1 MLQAIK
7 ARIEALIS
15 LFYPDIC
22 YICDNPVV
30 EGEKHICLY
39 CLCKLPQTGYHLHL
53 SNPAEER
60 FRGRFAYQRIS
71 SYLHFEKGGY
81 TQKVVH
87 QIKYKNSEDFGIWC
101 GQLMAEDMQASGF
114 FAGIDLIIPVPLHK
128 KRMKKRGYNQAEAL
142 AKGLSK
148 RCGIPVNKDS
158 LLKIKANVTQTKKG
172 RYERWL
178 NSTDTFIV
186 AYPEMLSGK
195 HVLLIDDVLTTGST
209 LEACARQILACE
221 DVKISILTLAIS
233 H

>member
-7 ARIEALIS
+7 TWIDALTS
-15 LFYPDIC
+15 FFYPDVC
-22 YICDNPVV
+22 YICRNPVV
-30 EGEKHICLY
+30 EGETHICLH

-60 FRGRFAYQRIS
+60 FRGKFIYRRIS
-71 SYLHFEKGGY
+71 AFLHFEKGGY

-87 QIKYKNSEDFGIWC
+87 QIKYKNSEAFGVWC
-101 GQLMAEDMQASGF
+101 GKLMAEEMQNSGF

-128 KRMKKRGYNQAEAL
+128 KKMKKRGYNQAEAL
-142 AKGLSK
+142 AEGLSK
-148 RCGIPVNKDS
+148 QCGIPVNKDN
-158 LLKIKANVTQTKKG
+158 LLKIKANTTQTKKG

-178 NSTDTFIV
+178 NSADTFTV
-186 AYPEMLSGK
+186 LHPEIFSGK
-195 HVLLIDDVLTTGST
+195 HVLLVDDVLTTGST
-209 LEACARQILACE
+209 LEACAHQILACE